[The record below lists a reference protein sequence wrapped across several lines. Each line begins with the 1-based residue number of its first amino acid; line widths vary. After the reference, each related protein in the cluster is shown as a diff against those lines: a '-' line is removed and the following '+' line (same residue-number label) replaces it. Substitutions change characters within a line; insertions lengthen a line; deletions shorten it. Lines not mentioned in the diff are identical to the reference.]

1 MTFWFVNTSDGSP
14 ASVATIEFPV
24 LPALFG
30 GSIPPMPYRIVAAYP
45 QDTAC
50 HHEGLGIQAT
60 RAVVLVKRGKCSFGA
75 KMR

>member
-30 GSIPPMPYRIVAAYP
+30 GSIPSMPYRIVAAYP